1 MAKAKRVSDSKI
13 EAAVTGFLKHFPFFQ
28 SLDKEELGAISQYI
42 DFLEVEEEVILFKEG
57 DDGNSVYFVVDGE
70 IDVLK
75 ETVSGP
81 RVGISKVAVATLSKG
96 STIGELS
103 LIDNTP
109 RSATVETHTN
119 STLVR
124 LTRDGFESILDEHPR
139 IGIKIFRG
147 LTQLLSKNLRKTT
160 GRLADYTIAQERL

>member
-1 MAKAKRVSDSKI
+1 MPKAKRVSGNHI

-28 SLDKEELGAISQYI
+28 SLDKEELAAISEYI
-42 DFLEVEEEVILFKEG
+42 DFLEIEKDITLFKEG

-70 IDVLK
+70 IDVIK

-81 RVGISKVAVATLSKG
+81 RVGISKVVVATLTQG

-103 LIDNTP
+103 MIDNTP
-109 RSATVETHTN
+109 RSATVKTHTT

-124 LTRDGFESILDEHPR
+124 LTRNGFESILDQHPR
-139 IGIKIFRG
+139 IGIKILRG
-147 LTQLLSKNLRKTT
+147 LTQLLSRNLRKTT
-160 GRLADYTIAQERL
+160 GRLADYTISQGST

>member
-1 MAKAKRVSDSKI
+1 MPKAKRVSEGKI
-13 EAAVTGFLKHFPFFQ
+13 EAAVTGFLTHFPFFQ
-28 SLDKEELGAISQYI
+28 SLDKEELGAISEYI
-42 DFLEVEEEVILFKEG
+42 DFLEIDENVTLFKEG

-70 IDVLK
+70 IDIIK

-81 RVGISKVAVATLSKG
+81 RVGVSKVVVATLTQG

-103 LIDNTP
+103 MIDNTP

-119 STLVR
+119 ATLVR
-124 LTRDGFESILDEHPR
+124 LAKDGFEAILDKYPR

-147 LTQLLSKNLRKTT
+147 LTQLLSRNLRKTT
-160 GRLADYTIAQERL
+160 GRLADYTISQDRF

>member
-1 MAKAKRVSDSKI
+1 MVKAKRVSGSKI
-13 EAAVTGFLKHFPFFQ
+13 EEAVTGFLRHFPFFQ
-28 SLDKEELGAISQYI
+28 TLDKEELAAISEYI
-42 DFLEVEEEVILFKEG
+42 DFLEVEENITLFKEG

-70 IDVLK
+70 IDVIK

-81 RVGISKVAVATLSKG
+81 RVGISKVVISTLTKG

-103 LIDNTP
+103 MIDNTP
-109 RSATVETHTN
+109 RSATVETHSE

-124 LTRDGFESILDEHPR
+124 LTKDGFESILDKHPR

-147 LTQLLSKNLRKTT
+147 LTQLLSRNLRKTT
-160 GRLADYTIAQERL
+160 GRLADYTISQDRA